1 LQKTK
6 TETTESSIHFSQLQ
20 ALILKRAT
28 HMGSDL
34 QNIHSTGEVV
44 EGTPVMLV
52 HLHKA
57 YALEYVRATHC
68 KCKEGASLE
77 IRSENT

>member
-1 LQKTK
+1 
-6 TETTESSIHFSQLQ
+6 
-20 ALILKRAT
+20 
-28 HMGSDL
+28 MGSDL